1 MNEIVILEDYAI
13 EPGDLDWSALDA
25 LGRVTRY
32 GRTPQAQAAGRIGG
46 APYVILNKVVVDE
59 ALLASCPNLR
69 WIGLTATGTDNIDL
83 EACTAR
89 GVAVA
94 NVPGYSTASVAQ
106 MAFALLLELCQC
118 PGRCDAAVRRGYWK
132 QGRPADWGVMPQRE
146 LEGKV
151 LGVVGYGDIGRRVAA
166 IGRAFGMTVL
176 VHTRTVRP
184 QWAGDGVAFVSLE
197 ELLCRA
203 DAVSLHV
210 PATAQTVKM
219 IDAAALA
226 RCKRGVLFVNTAR
239 GALVDETA
247 MADALESGQVG
258 GFGTDVQAVEPPRGT
273 DGPLFH
279 TPNTVLT
286 PHSAWT
292 TPEAL
297 ARLAGE
303 TCRNL
308 AAFLAGQARHVVNG
322 H

>member
-83 EACTAR
+83 AACTAR

-203 DAVSLHV
+203 DVVSLHC
-210 PATAQTVKM
+210 PLTVENRGM
-219 IDAAALA
+219 IDRAAIEKMKQGAFLINNS
-226 RCKRGVLFVNTAR
+226 RGQLIVEQDV
-239 GALVDETA
+239 
-247 MADALESGQVG
+247 ADALNSGRLG
-258 GFGTDVQAVEPPRGT
+258 GAGLDVAETEPLSP
-273 DGPLFH
+273 DSPLL
-279 TPNTVLT
+279 TAKNYIIT
-286 PHSAWT
+286 PHISWA
-292 TPEAL
+292 PRESRQ
-297 ARLAGE
+297 RLMAIAAE
-303 TCRNL
+303 NL
-308 AAFLAGQARHVVNG
+308 EGFLAGRPVNVVNG
-322 H
+322 

>member
-1 MNEIVILEDYAI
+1 MNRIVILEDYAI
-13 EPGDLDWSALDA
+13 EPGDLDWSALTV
-25 LGRVTRY
+25 LGQTERW
-32 GRTPQAQAAGRIGG
+32 GRTPQAEAAGRIGD
-46 APYVILNKVVVDE
+46 APFVILNKVVVDR
-59 ALLASCPNLR
+59 ALLAACPGLR
-69 WIGLTATGTDNIDL
+69 WIGLTATGTDNVDL
-83 EACTAR
+83 EACSAR

-132 QGRPADWGVMPQRE
+132 QGRPADWGVWPQRE
-146 LEGKV
+146 LAGKT

-166 IGRAFGMTVL
+166 IGRAFGMEVL

-184 QWAGDGVAFVSLE
+184 QWAGDGVSFVSLP
-197 ELLCRA
+197 ELLRRA

-210 PATAQTVKM
+210 PATAQTAGM
-219 IDAAALA
+219 IDGEALA
-226 RCKRGVLFVNTAR
+226 LCKRGVLFVNTAR
-239 GALVDETA
+239 GALVDEQA
-247 MADALESGQVG
+247 MADALASGQVG

-273 DGPLFH
+273 DGPLFGA
-279 TPNTVLT
+279 PNTVLT

-308 AAFLAGQARHVVNG
+308 ESFLAGENRNVVNPI
-322 H
+322 